1 MNGGY
6 TKPDALWILTLGIFV
21 VLSRCF
27 GVDPVGKGAKK

>member
-1 MNGGY
+1 MNRSY

-27 GVDPVGKGAKK
+27 GADSVGKGAKK